1 MEFPFCEQGIV
12 LSLQLI
18 RHMSLG
24 GEKAQLARRAKFI
37 ISLTRL
43 TPEVA
48 KEEDGQAVSI

>member
-24 GEKAQLARRAKFI
+24 GEKAQLAQRAKFI